1 MVFCAG
7 SSTCKQRVK
16 LERDCKSEWGDIPA
30 GVPQGTNLGPWI
42 FVLMIDDINTSDI
55 EIWNYV
61 DDTTIAD
68 PEVKNQ
74 ASTIQDYVNDLV
86 AKSDENKFQ
95 LNESKCKE
103 ISISF
108 VENEAEFAPIVI
120 QCQATW
126 PQRFHIPEIELSR
139 VRNFMQALHKA
150 LLPQATEEC
159 NRCNQRTHIFFKQ
172 HASVRS

>member
-68 PEVKNQ
+68 PQVKNQ

-126 PQRFHIPEIELSR
+126 SQRFQIPEMELSR
-139 VRNFMQALHKA
+139 LYFLKQLKSASG
-150 LLPQATEEC
+150 ATKEL
-159 NRCNQRTHIFFKQ
+159 NFFKQ
-172 HASVRS
+172 HASVPSYV